1 MANPHGIKTL
11 EITTGTRPSAEAS
24 TAVIGLVA
32 TSSDADIAAFP
43 ADTPVL
49 FTDIYAAIAK
59 AGVNGTLSKSLL
71 AIAQQCNPTLV
82 IVRVAEGANPAATE
96 TAIVGTVTNAGKK
109 TGLKA
114 LLAAKAQLGVQP
126 KIIGVPGLDTQVVAT
141 ELASIA
147 AKLDAMAYVR
157 AIGATIAEATAY
169 RAGFIS
175 REMMLIWPD
184 FTDWTGSAVARA
196 LGLRALI
203 DQREGWHRSL
213 SNVAVQGVTGL
224 SKDVFFD
231 ISGENTDTQILN
243 DAEVT
248 ALIRNEGFR
257 FWGNRTCSDE
267 PLFAFE
273 PAVRSGAA
281 VRQIIRDSLTW
292 AIDKPLT
299 ASLVKDI
306 IETGNNALRKL
317 VAQGYLIG
325 ASMWYDPAKNAQAQL
340 AGGKLV
346 IDYDYTPCAPLE
358 SLTLNQRITD
368 TYYANLADQI
378 AA

>member
-1 MANPHGIKTL
+1 MPNHHGIKTL
-11 EITTGTRPSAEAS
+11 EITTGTRPSAQAS

-32 TSSDADIAAFP
+32 TAPDADVAAFP
-43 ADTPVL
+43 ADTAVL

-59 AGVNGTLSKSLL
+59 AGTGGTLAKSLL
-71 AIAQQCNPTLV
+71 AIAQQVNPTV
-82 IVRVAEGANPAATE
+82 VVVRVVEGANPAATE
-96 TAIVGTVTNAGKK
+96 TAIVGTVTVAGKK

-157 AIGATIAEATAY
+157 AIGATIVEATAY
-169 RAGFIS
+169 RDNFGS
-175 REMMLIWPD
+175 RELMLIWPD

-213 SNVAVQGVTGL
+213 SNIAIQGVTGL
-224 SKDVFFD
+224 SKDVYFD
-231 ISGENTDTQILN
+231 ISGENTDAQVLN

-248 ALIRNEGFR
+248 ALIRNDGFR
-257 FWGNRTCSDE
+257 FWGNRTTSDE

-273 PAVRSGAA
+273 TAVRSGAA

-292 AIDKPLT
+292 AIDKPIT

-306 IETGNNALRKL
+306 VETGNAALRKL
-317 VAQGYLIG
+317 VSQGYLIG
-325 ASMWYDPAKNAQAQL
+325 ASLWFDPSKNPASEV

-358 SLTLNQRITD
+358 SLTQNQRITD
-368 TYYANLADQI
+368 SYYANLADQL